1 MGIEDGWLSIELNGD
16 MADLAEYLDKY
27 DGTLRGINIKT
38 LSQTLRKSK
47 KTNDEFRVTFTLFA
61 LSSLLCPTEGVH
73 MSSHI
78 FFSAI
83 DVNFIRSRNWATF
96 CVG

>member
-1 MGIEDGWLSIELNGD
+1 

-27 DGTLRGINIKT
+27 DETLRSINIKT
-38 LSQTLRKSK
+38 LSQTLRESK
-47 KTNDEFRVTFTLFA
+47 NAEDEFRVTFTLFA
-61 LSSLLCPTEGVH
+61 LSSLLCLAEGVH
-73 MSSHI
+73 ISSQF

-83 DVNFIRSRNWATF
+83 DVNFIRSRNWPTF